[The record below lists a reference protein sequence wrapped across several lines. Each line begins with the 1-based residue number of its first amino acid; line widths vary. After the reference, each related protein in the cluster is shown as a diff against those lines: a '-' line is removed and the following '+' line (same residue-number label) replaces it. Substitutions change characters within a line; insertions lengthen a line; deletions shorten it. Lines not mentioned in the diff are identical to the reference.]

1 MIPNPAAYSNWELWG
16 NQVQTV
22 LTPFMTR
29 VESAFFRQ
37 GRVPRLASFVV
48 AELPSAETPG
58 ELIYVSNETAGTPST
73 SHSVDNDI
81 EKLGSFEHTT
91 ISQPSPKQGSISDD
105 VKRTKPRN
113 FLGNVLENIK
123 GDGSKS
129 PPRVSLVSTVLSGLF
144 SFIGIFS
151 VSFISHHGGAETL
164 VIASFGGECA

>member
-1 MIPNPAAYSNWELWG
+1 MTH
-16 NQVQTV
+16 TV
-22 LTPFMTR
+22 SSFQSSEDVEVSKEFEGETVTR
-29 VESAFFRQ
+29 DE
-37 GRVPRLASFVV
+37 P
-48 AELPSAETPG
+48 
-58 ELIYVSNETAGTPST
+58 IYVSDETAGTPST